1 MNLMRVMRAVR
12 IRLVLR
18 LPIASMGTKA
28 GAYQG
33 SKQWQRAIDCWQSD
47 ISKRGMNSKNLL
59 GLVTN
64 LMAMRRTQEIVDVMA
79 TAKFEL
85 DPPLLFKLAEAQQRL
100 GQHENSEA
108 TYALSI
114 ERMGDVSEV
123 QKSLVRA
130 HSQMHLLPERI
141 ALAAW
146 VESNYSQIK
155 NVAAKFEPR
164 STLPPRLF
172 VFWSQGF
179 STAPKIVQACLR
191 QLRNLV
197 APDSLAVLTKD
208 NLGRTIVLPKVF
220 NKVEKRYAAH
230 YSDVLRVALLS
241 KYRGTWLD
249 ATVWTSDDPFVVS
262 GESNFFTFRYEGA
275 RMASWFM
282 TAGENAK
289 TPQLLYA
296 ALIVYWRQ
304 HKKLNDYFLLHNI
317 FEILYYL
324 DESVRAEWDA
334 AVKQSAV
341 PCNQLGG
348 KLLWQ
353 PYDQEAL
360 SRVLVVHPV
369 QKLTY
374 KPGSRNAGPGTLFR
388 HLADSI

>member
-1 MNLMRVMRAVR
+1 MNLAKLAHRVR
-12 IRLVLR
+12 
-18 LPIASMGTKA
+18 TKA
-28 GAYQG
+28 LITASFLPNPVRAITFQEA
-33 SKQWQRAIDCWQSD
+33 KQWQNAIDCWQSD
-47 ISKRGMNSKNLL
+47 ISRRGMNSKNLL

-114 ERMGDVSEV
+114 ERMTDASEL
-123 QKSLVRA
+123 QKALVRA

-146 VESNYSQIK
+146 VEGNYSQIK
-155 NVAAKFEPR
+155 NVAAEFEPR
-164 STLPPRLF
+164 TTSPERVF

-191 QLRNLV
+191 QLQRVV
-197 APDSLAVLTKD
+197 APESLAVLTKD
-208 NLGRTIVLPKVF
+208 NLAKTIYLPKLF
-220 NKVEKRYAAH
+220 AKVEKRYPAH
-230 YSDVLRVALLS
+230 YSDVLRAALLS
-241 KYRGTWLD
+241 KFRGAWLD
-249 ATVWTSDDPFVVS
+249 ATVWASSDPLAIS
-262 GESNFFTFRYEGA
+262 GESDFFTFRYEGA

-296 ALIVYWRQ
+296 ALIVYWMQ

-348 KLLWQ
+348 RLLWQ

-360 SRVLVVHPV
+360 SKVLAKHPV